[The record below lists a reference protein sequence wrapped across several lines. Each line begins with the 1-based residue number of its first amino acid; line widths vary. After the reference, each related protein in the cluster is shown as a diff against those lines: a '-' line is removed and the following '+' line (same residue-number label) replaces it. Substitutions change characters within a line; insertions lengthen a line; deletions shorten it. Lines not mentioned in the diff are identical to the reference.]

1 MTSWDENVLVCL
13 ADIKYCFYNYF
24 EKDVFLILMLDPV
37 FLVSV

>member
-24 EKDVFLILMLDPV
+24 EKDVFSILDPV